1 MSPTDIASVL
11 ASLAAPAAAIVLM
24 VRFYFVF
31 DRKATDRINEAEKDA
46 VEARAATRAADRR
59 ADDERRHRLAAETS
73 AARLEVRA
81 AGLEAQIEALRE
93 EIVRLRGDIDSLR
106 GHVV

>member
-1 MSPTDIASVL
+1 MTPSDIGQL
-11 ASLAAPAAAIVLM
+11 IGSLAAPTAAIILL

-46 VEARAATRAADRR
+46 IEARAASRAADRR
-59 ADDERRHRLAAETS
+59 ADDERRHRIAAETS

-93 EIVRLRGDIDSLR
+93 EIVRLRSDIDSLR